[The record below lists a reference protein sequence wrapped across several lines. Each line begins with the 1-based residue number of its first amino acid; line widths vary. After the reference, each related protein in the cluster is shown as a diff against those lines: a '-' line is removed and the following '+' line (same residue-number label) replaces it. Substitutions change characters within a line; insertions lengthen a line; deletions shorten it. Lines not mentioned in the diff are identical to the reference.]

1 MSETWNSRFLILK
14 AVPNEFTL
22 LFFHFS
28 FFKYLTADFAYA
40 VRSEEIRPKAKN
52 SSKGRKEDF
61 HLIQALLAAVCFP

>member
-1 MSETWNSRFLILK
+1 MDRLSAIPRLRQYMACLSTEL
-14 AVPNEFTL
+14 
-22 LFFHFS
+22 FS